1 MRYKLAVV
9 TGLILLG
16 IMPQSRAGLLPANG
30 LTLDD
35 FSTIQAAGNGLPNGV
50 AIPGL
55 SVFSSNSLF
64 DLSGSEACPGGECGR
79 IRQLTAFSFV
89 GGFSDFGWQADLDLL
104 EPVSSHAI
112 DWVCDQSWCT
122 QAQNDIFLLDE
133 GIAIVSSVEF
143 RAAGAT
149 GVTGEG
155 GLAPVNAVETPIPA
169 ALWLFGSGMVAL
181 SLVAR
186 RRGTSV

>member
-1 MRYKLAVV
+1 MSYKLAVV
-9 TGLILLG
+9 AGLILLG
-16 IMPQSRAGLLPANG
+16 IMPQSRAGLLGANG

-35 FSTIQAAGNGLPNGV
+35 FSTIQAAGTGLPNGI

-55 SVFSSNSLF
+55 SIFSSNSLL
-64 DLSGSEACPGGECGR
+64 DLSGSEDCPGGECGR
-79 IRQLTAFSFV
+79 IRQLTALSFV

-112 DWVCDQSWCT
+112 DWVCDQAWCT

-133 GIAIVSSVEF
+133 GIAIVSTVEF
-143 RAAGAT
+143 RAA
-149 GVTGEG
+149 E
-155 GLAPVNAVETPIPA
+155 LDPVAEVPVPG
-169 ALWLFGSGMVAL
+169 ALWLFGSGMLGL

-186 RRGTSV
+186 RRQASAVIDHSAG